1 MFYCYYTCLDWLKR
15 ALYINEEIRIK
26 YTLKPGTRPA
36 EKRRFKWDFHSS
48 NHGILYEEGLVKFL
62 QQDTEHFP
70 EIVQNAVS
78 HIPHGKINVWP
89 FYIVPKLEKWASEK
103 RRVIIL
109 GDGAHAIPPSSGQGI
124 NQALED
130 AYILALLLA
139 QANKINM
146 QDALNFWQDYRQRR
160 VEKVLSLGNQI
171 ELRRMSKE
179 ERDKIPSKS
188 IQKIELS
195 WLFKPDFKGDV
206 DRWVAAR
213 VE

>member
-1 MFYCYYTCLDWLKR
+1 M
-15 ALYINEEIRIK
+15 
-26 YTLKPGTRPA
+26 
-36 EKRRFKWDFHSS
+36 
-48 NHGILYEEGLVKFL
+48 KFL
-62 QQDTEHFP
+62 QQYTEHFP

-124 NQALED
+124 NQELED
-130 AYILALLLA
+130 AYILALLPA

-146 QDALNFWQDYRQRR
+146 QYALNFWQDYRQRR

>member
-36 EKRRFKWDFHSS
+36 EKRRLKWDFHSS

-89 FYIVPKLEKWASEK
+89 FYIVPKLDKWASEK

-171 ELRRMSKE
+171 EL
-179 ERDKIPSKS
+179 
-188 IQKIELS
+188 S